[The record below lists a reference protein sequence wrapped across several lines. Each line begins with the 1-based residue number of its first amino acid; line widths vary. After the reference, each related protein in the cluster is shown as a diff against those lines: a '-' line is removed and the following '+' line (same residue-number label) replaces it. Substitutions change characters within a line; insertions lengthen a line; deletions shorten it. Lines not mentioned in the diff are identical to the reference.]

1 MIILFLNLY
10 LFQFY
15 YYFNFIY
22 YISIYLIIYTFIRMG
37 NFEEEEEEEED
48 CDWFDY
54 MEEQVHWTV
63 DDRRKRNEEGY
74 YGECRKHWVETGV
87 LTNRLKN
94 GAVDAEDK

>member
-1 MIILFLNLY
+1 
-10 LFQFY
+10 
-15 YYFNFIY
+15 
-22 YISIYLIIYTFIRMG
+22 MG
-37 NFEEEEEEEED
+37 NFEEEEEEED

-94 GAVDAEDK
+94 GVVDAEDK